1 MSIACVSGYF
11 DPIHVGH
18 IEYFKL
24 SKNVADKLMVIV
36 NNDEQAI
43 LKKGKAFMPADERVK
58 LIQELKCVDYCYVS
72 DSYTA
77 ENVIKCLS
85 PTLSLSVF

>member
-11 DPIHVGH
+11 DPIHIGH

-43 LKKGKAFMPADERVK
+43 LKRKGIYA
-58 LIQELKCVDYCYVS
+58 C
-72 DSYTA
+72 
-77 ENVIKCLS
+77 
-85 PTLSLSVF
+85 